1 MPFFSY
7 LHSFG
12 DIGILGLRFAVGA
25 VFLVHGLQKKAMW
38 KMQPNEQL
46 KKPMLNVLRLLSVC
60 EPLGAIA
67 MFTGFLTQ
75 LASLGLGIIMLGA
88 MHLKARVMKKK
99 FSEGGVVGWEFDFIL
114 FGACFAL
121 YFLGAGRFALD
132 RLWFGL

>member
-1 MPFFSY
+1 MQFFAY
-7 LHSFG
+7 LHSLADVG
-12 DIGILGLRFAVGA
+12 LLGLRFAVGA
-25 VFLVHGLQKKAMW
+25 VFLVHGLQKRAMW
-38 KMQPNEQL
+38 KMQPSEQL
-46 KKPMLNVLRLLSVC
+46 KKPMIAILRLLSVC

-75 LASLGLGIIMLGA
+75 LAALGLGIIMLGA
-88 MHLKARVMKKK
+88 MNLKARVMKKK
-99 FSEGGVVGWEFDFIL
+99 FSEGSVVGWEFDFMI